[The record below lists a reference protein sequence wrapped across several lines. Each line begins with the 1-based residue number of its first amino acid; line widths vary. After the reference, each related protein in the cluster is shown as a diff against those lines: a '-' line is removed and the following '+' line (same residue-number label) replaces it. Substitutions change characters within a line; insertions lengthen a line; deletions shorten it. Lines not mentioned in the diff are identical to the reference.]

1 MNLLIKAIFYMNGGT
16 VVEEGVEYAKRDES
30 VTDESFKEDV
40 ENIAEDIRN
49 QISEGMITDSGKI
62 IRFGNTTVR
71 FADISAYQIM
81 IEIVEDAFES
91 NLEEDDDSY
100 IYMSNDE
107 YGDEEV

>member
-16 VVEEGVEYAKRDES
+16 IVEEGVEYAKRDES

-62 IRFGNTTVR
+62 IRFGNTIVR
-71 FADISAYQIM
+71 FADISAYQII
-81 IEIVEDAFES
+81 IETIGDALES
-91 NLEEDDDSY
+91 ALEEDDSY
-100 IYMSNDE
+100 IYMNNNE